1 MDSLDL
7 RVIGIQFFIY
17 PNKWKSNKK
26 KLSIFLSLKQDNK
39 LTSLFSQL

>member
-26 KLSIFLSLKQDNK
+26 KMKHIFKFEARQ
-39 LTSLFSQL
+39 